1 MSEEFWGPVPL
12 GLKKKTVN
20 ESLKF
25 KTTKFPV
32 LKFTRIFPWNF
43 SYKNW
48 KQPQVQGED
57 VFLVRSREHHR
68 RPVQT
73 SHHEW
78 HHFSVAP
85 AFLHSSLP
93 VSFAHSVCSLRTL
106 TSSLAIWLWPN
117 PKWALFSFNSSSLL
131 SIIYSLNCE
140 AQWDSSNLFL
150 ATWNCCAQ
158 ITIPRKKPPEGPRL
172 LISKV

>member
-1 MSEEFWGPVPL
+1 MNPLNLKPQNSQSWNLLEFFPEISHI
-12 GLKKKTVN
+12 KTEN
-20 ESLKF
+20 SRKCREKML
-25 KTTKFPV
+25 
-32 LKFTRIFPWNF
+32 
-43 SYKNW
+43 
-48 KQPQVQGED
+48 
-57 VFLVRSREHHR
+57 FLVRSREHCR

-158 ITIPRKKPPEGPRL
+158 ITTPRKKPPEGPRL